1 MMRLHQC
8 KEALLPILLLPH
20 RADAQ
25 EQASEGQLCPCLKH
39 YLAALVTI
47 RATIAVARN
56 CCAAPEAD
64 PDLEIT
70 HV

>member
-1 MMRLHQC
+1 MMGRHQC
-8 KEALLPILLLPH
+8 KQALLAILLLPR
-20 RADAQ
+20 RAYAQ

-39 YLAALVTI
+39 YLVARVT
-47 RATIAVARN
+47 TAVARN
-56 CCAAPEAD
+56 CCAEAD